1 MQTSSARQAFDD
13 IFIQGQATQICDA
26 ALTDS
31 ATRLVH
37 STGCNGN
44 LFPLLSKLA
53 AFKNGRQ
60 VESELR
66 GVCPQD
72 VALLLGLELIRLNE
86 RRNFVLNVS
95 VDPERRNGRLCNWGD
110 PIGS

>member
-1 MQTSSARQAFDD
+1 MQTSPPRQAFNTRVTHV
-13 IFIQGQATQICDA
+13 QTAQICDA

-31 ATRLVH
+31 ATRLVK

-44 LFPLLSKLA
+44 LFPILDGLA

-66 GVCPQD
+66 GVRPQD

-95 VDPERRNGRLCNWGD
+95 VDPERRNGWLCNWGD